1 MKKAC
6 PYIFPDCFVSIILPI
21 SLFIAIGCNNKPPSP
36 FSKKAEEALSTF
48 KLAPGFKIELVAS
61 EPMVNDPV
69 DMMIDESGKLYVVE
83 MMGVPFNKSGVGK
96 VVVLSDTNSDGRMDK
111 SVVFADSL
119 VLPSGIMR
127 WKKGVIVTDP
137 PNVYYLEDKNGDDV
151 ADSRTIM
158 LTGFDTTNLEANV
171 NNPEYGLDNWIYL
184 ADVPVNKGGEI
195 HFAGDSNDTGLKE
208 STLRFRPDTR
218 EIENTSGK
226 TQFGHT
232 FDSWGNYMMVN
243 NSNHIYQEMIA
254 ERYLR
259 RNPNL
264 IVPGATQTLGK
275 HAEVFS
281 ITKNPEYQMLTDVGV
296 FTSACGLNVYQGGA
310 FPNEYNNN
318 ISFVAEPASN
328 VLHAD
333 RLQDTGATF
342 NANRLFERKEFLA
355 STDPYSRPVNTYV
368 GPDGAL
374 YVVDFYRQVIEGPEF
389 MSEEVL
395 KKVDLY
401 NGTGLGRIYR
411 ISASGAPAADWTNG
425 LHLGEASDEEL
436 VGKLNDKN
444 IWWRLN
450 AQRLLVDRKSEQSIA
465 ALIKMAGN
473 HNAVMGRLHALW
485 TLEGISKLTPDIII
499 KALKDPLPGIRVNAI
514 KLAELHLSKDP
525 RLVSALLAMRNDTVA
540 KVRFQLLCTLGFV
553 NTAEADDARE
563 ALLFRDIN
571 DKWVQIAALSA
582 GSSQSLPLLNAMIA
596 RFDSSVEAHASLV
609 QLLGSIIGKSQEPT
623 IIRQLLHKGIS
634 ESSNSR
640 NGWQSPLLEGISEGL
655 DNRKPLPSELGG
667 ERPLL
672 IRASLENG
680 SASIRKSAMHLL
692 EVIGL
697 ANGSETAAA
706 MLKAKKIAGDRQ
718 LKQEQRSG
726 AIDFLALRDP
736 SAFSTFLKS
745 LVQPQSPILV
755 QLAAIRALSAVPGE
769 EISKYLLQQW
779 TTLTPGLRNE
789 AVNLMMVNPKRVKLL
804 LDEVESGEINRGSIS
819 WPQSVR
825 LRSGGEYMERA
836 RVLLTENDVKRKDVI
851 DQYKDALQIKASSA
865 KGMTV
870 YQVNCAICHQIA
882 GKSGRAFGPDLGTV
896 HAWSP
901 SDILTNIL
909 DPNKSI
915 AHNYDMWLVK
925 LNNGKT
931 AQGIISTET
940 PTAITL
946 SSTEG
951 ETTNI
956 ARQDI
961 STLTALGMSAMP
973 IDFEKKINKQQM
985 ADLLAFLRQVE

>member
-1 MKKAC
+1 MKKAY
-6 PYIFPDCFVSIILPI
+6 PYIFPNYFVSIILAI
-21 SLFIAIGCNNKPPSP
+21 SLFIVIGCNNKPPSP

-48 KLAPGFKIELVAS
+48 TMAPGFKIELVAS

-83 MMGVPFNKSGVGK
+83 MTGVPFNKSGVGK

-119 VLPSGIMR
+119 ILPSGIMR

-137 PNVYYLEDKNGDDV
+137 PNVYYMEDKNGDDV

-158 LTGFDTTNLEANV
+158 LNGFDTTNLEANV

-184 ADVPVNKGGEI
+184 ADMPVKKGGTI
-195 HFAGDSNDTGLKE
+195 HFANDSNGTGLTE

-218 EIENTSGK
+218 EFENTAGK

-296 FTSACGLNVYQGGA
+296 FTSACGLTAYQGGA
-310 FPNEYNNN
+310 FPDEYNNVT
-318 ISFVAEPASN
+318 FVAEPASN

-333 RLQDTGATF
+333 RLQDTGVTF
-342 NANRLFERKEFLA
+342 NANRVFERREFLA
-355 STDPYSRPVNTYV
+355 STDPYSRLVNTYI

-374 YVVDFYRQVIEGPEF
+374 YVPDFYRQVIEGPEF

-411 ISASGAPAADWTNG
+411 ISASGAPEVNWTKG

-436 VGKLNDKN
+436 VEKLNDEN
-444 IWWRLN
+444 IWWRRN
-450 AQRLLVDRKSEQSIA
+450 AQRLLVDRKSDQSIA
-465 ALIKMAGN
+465 ALRKMAEN
-473 HNAVMGRLHALW
+473 PNAAMGRLHSLW
-485 TLEGISKLTPDIII
+485 TLEGINKLTPDIII
-499 KALKDPLPGIRVNAI
+499 KALKDPLPGIRENAI
-514 KLAELHLSKDP
+514 KLAELHLRQDP
-525 RLVSALLAMRNDTVA
+525 RLAPALIAMRSDTAA
-540 KVRFQLLCTLGFV
+540 KVRFQLLCTLGFL
-553 NTAEADDARE
+553 NTPEADDARQE
-563 ALLFRDIN
+563 LLFRDIN

-582 GSSQSLPLLNAMIA
+582 GSSQSLPLLNAMINK
-596 RFDSSVEAHASLV
+596 FDSSVEAHASLV
-609 QLLGSIIGKSQEPT
+609 QLLGGIIGKSQEPT

-634 ESSNSR
+634 ESSNGH
-640 NGWQSPLLEGISEGL
+640 NGWQSSLLEGISEGL
-655 DNRKPLPSELGG
+655 ENRKPLPSELRG
-667 ERPLL
+667 EQPLL

-680 SASIRKSAMHLL
+680 SASVRKSAMHLMGI
-692 EVIGL
+692 IGL
-697 ANGSETAAA
+697 SKGSGTAAA
-706 MLKAKKIAGDRQ
+706 MLKAKKIAGDSALNQ
-718 LKQEQRSG
+718 NQRSG
-726 AIDFLALRDP
+726 AIEFLALTDP
-736 SAFSTFLKS
+736 SPFSTFLKS
-745 LVQPQSPILV
+745 LIQPQSPILV
-755 QLAAIRALSAVPGE
+755 QLAAIKALSAVPGE

-779 TTLTPGLRNE
+779 TILTPGLRHE
-789 AVNLMMVNPKRVKLL
+789 AINLMMDNPKRVRLL
-804 LDEVESGEINRGSIS
+804 LDKVESGEINRGAIS

-836 RVLLTENDVKRKDVI
+836 RVLLTENDVKRKDVV
-851 DQYKDALQIKASSA
+851 DQYKDALQMKASSA

-896 HAWSP
+896 HAWSA

-931 AQGIISTET
+931 VQGIISTET

-961 STLTALGMSAMP
+961 STLTALGLSAMP

>member
-6 PYIFPDCFVSIILPI
+6 PCISTNYFGSIILLI
-21 SLFIAIGCNNKPPSP
+21 FLLVANGCNNKPPSP

-48 KLAPGFKIELVAS
+48 TLAPGFKIELVAS

-83 MMGVPFNKSGVGK
+83 MMGVPFNKLGVGK

-119 VLPSGIMR
+119 SLPSGIMR

-137 PNVYYLEDKNGDDV
+137 PNVYYMEDKNGDDV
-151 ADSRTIM
+151 ADLRTIM
-158 LTGFDTTNLEANV
+158 LSGFDTSNLEANV

-184 ADVPVNKGGEI
+184 ADMPVRKGGAI
-195 HFAGDSNDTGLKE
+195 RYATDSNGTGLEE

-218 EIENTSGK
+218 EIESTAGK

-232 FDSWGNYMMVN
+232 FDAWGNYMMVN

-296 FTSACGLNVYQGGA
+296 FTSACGLTAYQGGA
-310 FPNEYNNN
+310 FPDDYNNAT
-318 ISFVAEPASN
+318 FVAEPASN

-333 RLQDTGATF
+333 RLQDTGVTF
-342 NANRLFERKEFLA
+342 NANRLFDRKEFLA
-355 STDPYSRPVNTYV
+355 STDPYSRLVNTYI

-374 YVVDFYRQVIEGPEF
+374 YVPDFYRQVIEGPEF

-401 NGTGLGRIYR
+401 NGSGLGRIYR
-411 ISASGAPAADWTNG
+411 ISSSGASAADWTKG

-436 VGKLNDKN
+436 VEKLNDKN
-444 IWWRLN
+444 IWWRRN
-450 AQRLLVDRKSEQSIA
+450 AQRLLVDRKSDRSIV
-465 ALIKMAGN
+465 ALRKMAEN
-473 HNAVMGRLHALW
+473 PNAAMGRLHSLW
-485 TLEGISKLTPDIII
+485 TLEGISKLTPDIILT
-499 KALKDPLPGIRVNAI
+499 ALKDPLPGIRENVI
-514 KLAELHLSKDP
+514 KLAELHLRQDP
-525 RLVSALLAMRNDTVA
+525 RLAPALIAMRNDTAA

-553 NTAEADDARE
+553 NTPEADDARQE
-563 ALLFRDIN
+563 LLFRDIS

-609 QLLGSIIGKSQEPT
+609 KLLGGIIGKSQGPAV
-623 IIRQLLHKGIS
+623 IRQLLHKGIT
-634 ESSNSR
+634 ESQNVH
-640 NGWQSPLLEGISEGL
+640 NGWQTPMLEGISEGL
-655 DNRKPLPSELGG
+655 ANRKPLPSELGADQ
-667 ERPLL
+667 PLL

-680 SASIRKSAMHLL
+680 STSIRRCARNLL
-692 EVIGL
+692 QVIGL
-697 ANGSETAAA
+697 RKGPETAAA
-706 MLKAKKIAGDRQ
+706 MLKAKKIAGDSQ

-726 AIDFLALRDP
+726 AIDFLALSDP
-736 SAFSTFLKS
+736 SPFSTFLKS
-745 LVQPQSPILV
+745 LIQPQSPILV
-755 QLAAIRALSAVPGE
+755 QLAAIRTLSAVPGE

-779 TTLTPGLRNE
+779 ATLTPGLRNE
-789 AVNLMMVNPKRVKLL
+789 VVNLMMVSPKRVTLL
-804 LDEVESGEINRGSIS
+804 LDKVESGEINRGSIS

-851 DQYKDALQIKASSA
+851 EKYKGALEMKSSSV

-896 HAWSP
+896 HAWSA

-925 LNNGKT
+925 LNNGKSV
-931 AQGIISTET
+931 QGIISTET

-973 IDFEKKINKQQM
+973 IDFEKKIDKQQM